1 MTPAGFPHSDILG
14 SKSARDSPRLN
25 AACHV
30 LHRLLAPRHPP
41 RALCSLTS
49 ASTWP
54 GGRCGTGSIGF
65 LEHRRNRDLRFLVC
79 RHYPVVK
86 VRSPRRSRDAMR
98 LASCPFQRSAG
109 RCALREPTDQGIRW
123 FGPETRNDGSRTR
136 LRTVIGACGGPE
148 GRLGALPEAIRV
160 LSLLPRPGVI
170 LRSSSRVVETR
181 RLELLTLSLQ
191 RRCSTS

>member
-54 GGRCGTGSIGF
+54 GGRCGTGVDRVLLDIDEIEIFDFSFAVTIQ
-65 LEHRRNRDLRFLVC
+65 LLRCDRRG
-79 RHYPVVK
+79 
-86 VRSPRRSRDAMR
+86 RSRDTMR
-98 LASCPFQRSAG
+98 LASCPFQRSA
-109 RCALREPTDQGIRW
+109 
-123 FGPETRNDGSRTR
+123 
-136 LRTVIGACGGPE
+136 
-148 GRLGALPEAIRV
+148 
-160 LSLLPRPGVI
+160 
-170 LRSSSRVVETR
+170 
-181 RLELLTLSLQ
+181 
-191 RRCSTS
+191 

>member
-54 GGRCGTGSIGF
+54 GGRCRTGSIGF
-65 LEHRRNRDLRFLVC
+65 LDIDEIEIFDFSFAVTIQLLRCDRRGDLATRCDWHR
-79 RHYPVVK
+79 
-86 VRSPRRSRDAMR
+86 VRSSDPLVGALFESPRIK
-98 LASCPFQRSAG
+98 
-109 RCALREPTDQGIRW
+109 GIRW

-160 LSLLPRPGVI
+160 LLLLPRPGAI
-170 LRSSSRVVETR
+170 LRSSSRVAATR
-181 RLELLTLSLQ
+181 GLELL
-191 RRCSTS
+191 

>member
-65 LEHRRNRDLRFLVC
+65 LDIDEIEIFDFSFAVTIQLLRCDRRGDLATRCDSHR
-79 RHYPVVK
+79 
-86 VRSPRRSRDAMR
+86 VRSSDPLVGALFESPR
-98 LASCPFQRSAG
+98 
-109 RCALREPTDQGIRW
+109 IR
-123 FGPETRNDGSRTR
+123 GSDGSGRRHETTAR
-136 LRTVIGACGGPE
+136 GLACEP
-148 GRLGALPEAIRV
+148 
-160 LSLLPRPGVI
+160 
-170 LRSSSRVVETR
+170 SSVRAVDPRVVSGLYP
-181 RLELLTLSLQ
+181 RLFAFC
-191 RRCSTS
+191 RCCLAQE